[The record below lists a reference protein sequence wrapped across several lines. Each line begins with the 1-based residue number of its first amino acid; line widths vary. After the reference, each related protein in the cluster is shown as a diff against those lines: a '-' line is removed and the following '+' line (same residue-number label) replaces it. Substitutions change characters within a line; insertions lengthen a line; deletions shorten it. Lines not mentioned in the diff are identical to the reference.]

1 MAEMTQATDRP
12 ATDRPAWPFDAVRHR
27 AVADRCRLRDPDL
40 FFASQFMGKRR
51 RHAVYVVWAV
61 LDQLRQIMTS
71 KDEGGCAGC
80 SGSGSGACGSMNK
93 PPTPGMDDERVK
105 VCAAVLDYLLG
116 GEKTGE
122 AHLDGFAEII
132 NHAGIGRARF
142 DEYVQG
148 LAELQALKRV
158 ATWSRLRAA
167 LEKAAGAP
175 AAIVADMFTDDYPDD
190 RRARLT
196 AWATA
201 PALLELLC
209 DTASIWRCGARL
221 LIPLDDL
228 VKCRL
233 TEKDIA
239 GFTEKQTAGGDERWR
254 AMAQLQSERIANL
267 RAGGLAG
274 LDPLPT
280 DVRRAALVYAEIRM
294 IRLSDLADPFAASRP
309 ITTWQRVRR
318 VMPAIRLMR

>member
-1 MAEMTQATDRP
+1 
-12 ATDRPAWPFDAVRHR
+12 
-27 AVADRCRLRDPDL
+27 
-40 FFASQFMGKRR
+40 
-51 RHAVYVVWAV
+51 
-61 LDQLRQIMTS
+61 
-71 KDEGGCAGC
+71 
-80 SGSGSGACGSMNK
+80 MNK
-93 PPTPGMDDERVK
+93 PPTPGADDERLK
-105 VCAAVLDYLLG
+105 VCSAVLDYLLG

-122 AHLDGFAEII
+122 AHLDGFAEIVK
-132 NHAGIGRARF
+132 HAGIGRARF
-142 DEYVQG
+142 DEYVHG

-175 AAIVADMFTDDYPDD
+175 ALIVAEMFADDYPDD
-190 RRARLT
+190 RRARLI

-209 DTASIWRCGARL
+209 DTAKLWRCGERL

-239 GFTEKQTAGGDERWR
+239 RFTENQTAAGDERWQ
-254 AMAQLQSERIANL
+254 ALAQLQSERIANL

-274 LDPLPT
+274 LDPLPP

-294 IRLSDLADPFAASRP
+294 IRLNTLADPFAVSKP

-318 VMPAIRLMR
+318 VMPAIRLMK